1 MESSVDRSPRRP
13 RALITLCA
21 LLWATSPA
29 WSQSPEADPRAK
41 AAAVTAYQ
49 AGVNAYQRGDM
60 TTALGHFTAAY
71 ELDPNP
77 ALMFNLANVYAALDR
92 PKESVRYFRLY
103 LQEAPPEM
111 RREDEAEVTA
121 LMSRLKLKMEDLQ
134 PQAPYDPG
142 PVLRTSGWI
151 GIGLGAVA
159 LGVGTVY
166 GFQVEGWESD
176 QRAATTAKEKARLR
190 DEGEFAEDMATGM
203 LVAGGIL
210 AAGGALLLWLGAEDE
225 QQPQGGLSVGPGQVS
240 WSWTW

>member
-1 MESSVDRSPRRP
+1 MSCEAMDVVVVPFPFVDGPAAKRRP
-13 RALITLCA
+13 ALVLSQAENFGGPCGHSVMAMITSARNRPWPLDVA
-21 LLWATSPA
+21 ISDLEEAGLPA
-29 WSQSPEADPRAK
+29 ASVVRMK
-41 AAAVTAYQ
+41 
-49 AGVNAYQRGDM
+49 
-60 TTALGHFTAAY
+60 LFT
-71 ELDPNP
+71 LDH
-77 ALMFNLANVYAALDR
+77 R
-92 PKESVRYFRLY
+92 
-103 LQEAPPEM
+103 
-111 RREDEAEVTA
+111 
-121 LMSRLKLKMEDLQ
+121 
-134 PQAPYDPG
+134 

-151 GIGLGAVA
+151 SIGLGAVA